1 MCLCKISFI
10 CFFFSWGG
18 TTNEDLRTLYSIL
31 FLCCSFQ
38 DLDLHCEELIK
49 EEFGAECNFDVHD
62 AVKKLEKLGIV
73 HRVNLLNNFILI
85 QNLQ

>member
-1 MCLCKISFI
+1 M
-10 CFFFSWGG
+10 
-18 TTNEDLRTLYSIL
+18 
-31 FLCCSFQ
+31 CCSFQ

-62 AVKKLEKLGIV
+62 AVKKLEKLGII

-85 QNLQ
+85 RKSTVITSILVSKVESLGQLQQSSWWVCGGG